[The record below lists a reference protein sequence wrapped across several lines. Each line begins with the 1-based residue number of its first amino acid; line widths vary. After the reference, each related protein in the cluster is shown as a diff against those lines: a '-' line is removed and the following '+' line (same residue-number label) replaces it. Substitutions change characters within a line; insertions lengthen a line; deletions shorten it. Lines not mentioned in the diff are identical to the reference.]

1 MPDQVTVFAIVD
13 ADAPDMPKVRSAV
26 ARLAERSAA
35 EPGCL
40 RYDVH
45 LSTKAPE
52 RLILHEVWADPAAL
66 EHHRQSGH
74 VAAFKAALDGT
85 SANIWASPFRILT

>member
-26 ARLAERSAA
+26 AKLAERSAA

-52 RLILHEVWADPAAL
+52 RLILHEVWADAAAL
-66 EHHRQSGH
+66 ERHRRSDH

-85 SANIWASPFRILT
+85 SAKVWASPFRILT